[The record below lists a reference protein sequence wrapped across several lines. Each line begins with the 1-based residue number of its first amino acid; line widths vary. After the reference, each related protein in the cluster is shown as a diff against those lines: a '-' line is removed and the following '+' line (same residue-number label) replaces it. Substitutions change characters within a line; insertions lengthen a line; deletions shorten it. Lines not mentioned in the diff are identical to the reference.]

1 MEPAVFFAIIVII
14 IIDNISK
21 LTYNNTNKYNN
32 IFISIFADRNGGLIM
47 VLDTLIPISQFNKG
61 QAAKIFD
68 ELTTKKEMVVLKNNQ
83 PSAVLLSPDEYKR
96 LMEIEED
103 YNLLLEANT
112 RLLSNQKLHSEDE
125 VMKKFN
131 ITQEEL
137 DEMEDVEIE

>member
-1 MEPAVFFAIIVII
+1 
-14 IIDNISK
+14 
-21 LTYNNTNKYNN
+21 
-32 IFISIFADRNGGLIM
+32 M

-68 ELTTKKEMVVLKNNQ
+68 E
-83 PSAVLLSPDEYKR
+83 
-96 LMEIEED
+96 D
-103 YNLLLEANT
+103 YNLLVEANT

>member
-1 MEPAVFFAIIVII
+1 MELFLFLK

-21 LTYNNTNKYNN
+21 LAYNNTNKFNN
-32 IFISIFADRNGGLIM
+32 KFISLFADRNGGLIM

-96 LMEIEED
+96 LMEED

-112 RLLSNQKLHSEDE
+112 RLLSDQRLHSEEE

-131 ITQEEL
+131 ITQEDL

>member
-1 MEPAVFFAIIVII
+1 M
-14 IIDNISK
+14 
-21 LTYNNTNKYNN
+21 
-32 IFISIFADRNGGLIM
+32 
-47 VLDTLIPISQFNKG
+47 
-61 QAAKIFD
+61 
-68 ELTTKKEMVVLKNNQ
+68 KNNQ

-137 DEMEDVEIE
+137 DEMEDVVIE

>member
-1 MEPAVFFAIIVII
+1 
-14 IIDNISK
+14 
-21 LTYNNTNKYNN
+21 
-32 IFISIFADRNGGLIM
+32 M

-68 ELTTKKEMVVLKNNQ
+68 ELTIKKEMVVLKNNQ
-83 PSAVLLSPDEYKR
+83 PSAILLSPDEYKR